1 MQNREIIKKSYT
13 HGLFVFVILMAFNFL
28 LSSFNFVWAKK
39 SYEIIII
46 VLFSCIVSFSEMTIK
61 LNRRARYK
69 KNRFPFLLIGIISS
83 ITVISYVRDVIN
95 DTITITKN
103 GILTDESCIF
113 IIGGMFLGLFFAYL
127 YKEFKIGEEM
137 NSR

>member
-1 MQNREIIKKSYT
+1 MQNKKIIKKAYI
-13 HGLFVFVILMAFNFL
+13 HGFSIFAILIIINFA
-28 LSSFNFVWAKK
+28 LSSFGFLWAKK

-46 VLFSCIVSFSEMTIK
+46 TLFSCIVSFFEMTIK
-61 LNRRARYK
+61 LNKRARYK
-69 KNRFPFLLIGIISS
+69 RNRFPFLLIGTISS

-95 DTITITKN
+95 ITITITKN
-103 GILTDESCIF
+103 GKLTDESCIF
-113 IIGGMFLGLFFAYL
+113 IIGVMFLFLFFAYV